1 MPIVLAPDVV
11 VEIDPPDIPV
21 ITAVLPSSLTITVA
35 PPVAPTVG
43 ATPPVDPSVTVVPVV
58 GPPGPRGPAGTST
71 NASVVWPVPVPVF
84 LVQVV
89 HDLGFYP
96 AGVLAIDTG
105 GSPVEYASLSYVSI
119 DIAEV
124 SFDVP
129 FSGTIYMS

>member
-1 MPIVLAPDVV
+1 MPIVLAPDIT

-21 ITAVLPSSLTITVA
+21 ITAELPSTLTITVA
-35 PPVAPTVG
+35 PPVAPVVD
-43 ATPPVDPSVTVVPVV
+43 ATPPADPSVTLVPVV

-84 LVQVV
+84 LVQVI

-96 AGVLAIDTG
+96 AGILAVDTG
-105 GSPVEYASLSYVSI
+105 GSPVEYASLNYISI